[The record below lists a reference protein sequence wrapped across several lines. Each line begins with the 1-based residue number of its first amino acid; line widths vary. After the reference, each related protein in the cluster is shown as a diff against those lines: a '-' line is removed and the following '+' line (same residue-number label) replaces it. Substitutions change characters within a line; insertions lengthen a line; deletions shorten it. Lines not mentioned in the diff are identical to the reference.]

1 MLDLKVDRKAVTA
14 QSSQEIKTERLT
26 PCDESDVEIFRKA
39 LGSSEREILDETA
52 NDEGFLSLNEAQ
64 VREYLLAGLLEGLPD
79 VSSEKIEKS
88 CPKDITSCK
97 DNEPFSE
104 TTNTDLGVL
113 EKIPAQCSAKSSER
127 TGKTENSEEKS
138 TAMAELSS
146 KVIKALKKG
155 ELDQGS
161 KEQKVVLP
169 KDEILGNK
177 SLEKEP
183 QAVSILEGLQQNA
196 TYSVAEIESASFV
209 SKVGHEIVEQ
219 ILLCRDIL
227 DSRKEVMLQLS
238 SDILADT
245 RVLLKSEGSSLS
257 VIFNTSSPISLDM
270 VVANQDALHQF
281 LENNLKNFL
290 QINVKIE
297 NETGD
302 KNLNREHDQEG
313 YNHEHRRHSQE

>member
-1 MLDLKVDRKAVTA
+1 MLDLKIDGKAVTA

-39 LGSSEREILDETA
+39 LGSLEKEISDETA

-79 VSSEKIEKS
+79 VPSEKIEKN
-88 CPKDITSCK
+88 CPKDITLCK

-113 EKIPAQCSAKSSER
+113 EKIPAQFSAKSSEHA
-127 TGKTENSEEKS
+127 GKTENSEEKS
-138 TAMAELSS
+138 TAMAELSP
-146 KVIKALKKG
+146 KILKALKES

-161 KEQKVVLP
+161 KELKVALP
-169 KDEILGNK
+169 KDETLGNK

-183 QAVSILEGLQQNA
+183 QVVSILEGLQQNA

-209 SKVGHEIVEQ
+209 SKVGHEIIEQ

-270 VVANQDALHQF
+270 VVTNQDALHQF
-281 LENNLKNFL
+281 LENNLKNFS